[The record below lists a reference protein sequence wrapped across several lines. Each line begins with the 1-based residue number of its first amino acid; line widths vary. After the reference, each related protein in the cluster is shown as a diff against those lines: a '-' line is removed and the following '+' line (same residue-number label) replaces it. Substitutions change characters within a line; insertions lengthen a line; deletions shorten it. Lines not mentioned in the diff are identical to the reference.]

1 MSRIVIVEDRCKGCG
16 LCTLACPYDLVR
28 IAEHFNAK
36 GYRPAELADPD
47 GRCVGCANCAMMCPD
62 VAIIVYRTLG
72 RERSAKATTHPC
84 IISMFRGE
92 NAPETGA

>member
-1 MSRIVIVEDRCKGCG
+1 MSRIVINEDRCKGCG
-16 LCTLACPYDLVR
+16 LCTLACPHDLVR

-62 VAIIVYRTLG
+62 VAVTVYRTLS
-72 RERSAKATTHPC
+72 RTRHAQTATLPC
-84 IISMFRGE
+84 KSV
-92 NAPETGA
+92 